1 MERRCFIMQCKKCG
15 KECLESELTNNLC
28 ENCIKNE
35 NIPSLKWFNFFYK
48 IYLPIVIILNFIFAI
63 PQVSQIVETETY
75 NIFTVSY
82 IILCIVLYII
92 IPFLAYSKVEKSKET
107 GYILILLVLICDY
120 VCKVLFTSVSTV
132 VNYSGN
138 IFTYI
143 VLSTLIYAIWFVPNI
158 IYFIKRR
165 NYFFN

>member
-1 MERRCFIMQCKKCG
+1 MQCKKCG

>member
-1 MERRCFIMQCKKCG
+1 MQCKKCG

-63 PQVSQIVETETY
+63 PQLSQIVETETY
-75 NIFTVSY
+75 NSFTVSY

-165 NYFFN
+165 KYFFN